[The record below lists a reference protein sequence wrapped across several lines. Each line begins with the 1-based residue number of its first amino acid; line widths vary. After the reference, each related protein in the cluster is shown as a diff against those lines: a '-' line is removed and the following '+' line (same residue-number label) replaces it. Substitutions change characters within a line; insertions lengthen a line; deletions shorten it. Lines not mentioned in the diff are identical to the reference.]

1 VTYPPKG
8 DDKMIPSH
16 TFSDQLIKLKDVKS
30 HEEKLY
36 KILEIYMSLY
46 PALNAYLF
54 RFSPL
59 GYVGEGIIM
68 LDQKGLVY
76 INEIRDDIRT
86 LPIMYSS
93 ILERKAKYCSGLEL
107 LKQTSSKYIV
117 TSNVNSLLVVP
128 ICFSSVAI
136 GYICTNEFAKDVVID
151 EKILTSLTQFGRLV
165 GKYME
170 KTNHI
175 EETQELS
182 KRELEVMRKI
192 SWGES
197 TKEMAEQMDISE
209 LTVKQYVKSAMKKLG
224 AHNRSHAVGELLRRG
239 IIS

>member
-1 VTYPPKG
+1 MVPPYP
-8 DDKMIPSH
+8 
-16 TFSDQLIKLKDVKS
+16 FLDQLIKLEDISS

-36 KILEIYMSLY
+36 KILEIYMSNY
-46 PALNAYLF
+46 PVLNSYLF

-59 GYVGEGIIM
+59 GYLGEGIIM
-68 LDQKGLVY
+68 LNQNGLVY
-76 INEIRDDIRT
+76 INEIRDDIRA
-86 LPIMYSS
+86 LPIIYSS

-117 TSNVNSLLVVP
+117 TSNVNSMVVVP
-128 ICFSSVAI
+128 ICFSSVVI
-136 GYICTNEFAKDVVID
+136 GYICTTEFTKNVVID
-151 EKILTSLTQFGRLV
+151 EKILSTITQFGRLV

-170 KTNHI
+170 KTNQM
-175 EETQELS
+175 EDTQVLS

-197 TKEMAEQMDISE
+197 TKEMAELMDISE